1 MENSGLKV
9 IFSEILRGYTLVE
22 NKDFGKIKIKHF
34 NNFDSAELDI
44 KNRYFYEKARDQG
57 LPTREQKIE
66 YLLKEDIWDEK
77 KNKEI
82 LNLKTMIAGLK
93 NSKSK
98 VFLQA
103 HIDDIN
109 RQLEENQLKLAHL
122 EIQKEELIG
131 FCAENY
137 AQRRIN
143 EHYMQKAILKDN
155 GEFLL
160 SDEDFEDLQQ
170 DELMGLISTYNK
182 NTRKFE
188 SPNLKKISLSG
199 FFTNLFYLCENNAYT
214 FFGKPLVELT
224 FYQVELFG
232 YARYYKSLM
241 ESSESK
247 VPDEVRQDPEKIV
260 EWFESSKNA
269 KEVMDKSQT
278 AGKEGSATSL
288 VGATKQDLKRLG
300 LDNPNET
307 ISLAKKAAEKG
318 GSLTMQDM
326 MKIHGV

>member
-103 HIDDIN
+103 HIDNIN

-160 SDEDFEDLQQ
+160 SNEDFEDLQQ
-170 DELMGLISTYNK
+170 DQLMGLISTYNK

-260 EWFESSKNA
+260 EWFESSKSA
-269 KEVMDKSQT
+269 REVMDKSQT

-318 GSLTMQDM
+318 GSLTMEDM

>member
-318 GSLTMQDM
+318 GSLTMEDM

>member
-1 MENSGLKV
+1 MEDSALKV
-9 IFSEILRGYTLVE
+9 IFSEILRGYTLVDNE
-22 NKDFGKIKIKHF
+22 DFGKLKIKHF

-57 LPTREQKIE
+57 LPTREQKIQ
-66 YLLKEDIWDEK
+66 YLLDNNIWDEE
-77 KNKEI
+77 KNKE
-82 LNLKTMIAGLK
+82 LLRLKSMVAGLR

-98 VFLQA
+98 VFLEA
-103 HIDDIN
+103 HINSIN
-109 RQLEENQLKLAHL
+109 RQLEENQLKLTQL
-122 EIQKEELIG
+122 EIKKEELIG

-143 EHYMQKAILKDN
+143 EHYMQKAILN
-155 GEFLL
+155 EQGGELL
-160 SDEDFEDLQQ
+160 SNEEFEDLHQ
-170 DELMGLISTYNK
+170 DQLMSLVATYNK
-182 NTRKFE
+182 NTKKFG
-188 SPNLKKISLSG
+188 SSNLKKISLSG

-232 YARYYKSLM
+232 YGRYYKSLM
-241 ESSESK
+241 ENSEAQ
-247 VPDEVRQDPEKIV
+247 VPHDVKEDPEKLV
-260 EWFESSKNA
+260 EWFESTKNA
-269 KEVMDKSQT
+269 REVLDKSK
-278 AGKEGSATSL
+278 GSEKEGSATSL

-307 ISLAKKAAEKG
+307 INLAKKAAEKG
-318 GSLTMQDM
+318 GTLSMEDM

>member
-160 SDEDFEDLQQ
+160 SNEDFEDLQQ
-170 DELMGLISTYNK
+170 DQLMGLISTYNK

-260 EWFESSKNA
+260 EWFESSKSA
-269 KEVMDKSQT
+269 REVMDKSQT

>member
-66 YLLKEDIWDEK
+66 YLLKEDIWDDK
-77 KNKEI
+77 KNKEM

-103 HIDDIN
+103 HIDNIN

-241 ESSESK
+241 ESSENK

-260 EWFESSKNA
+260 EWFESSKSA
-269 KEVMDKSQT
+269 REVMDKSQT

-318 GSLTMQDM
+318 GSLTMEDM

>member
-9 IFSEILRGYTLVE
+9 IFSEILRGHTLVE

-160 SDEDFEDLQQ
+160 SNEDFEDLQQ
-170 DELMGLISTYNK
+170 DQLMGLISTYNK

>member
-103 HIDDIN
+103 HIDNIN

-160 SDEDFEDLQQ
+160 SNEDFEDLQQ
-170 DELMGLISTYNK
+170 DQLMGLISTYNK

-260 EWFESSKNA
+260 EWFESSKSA
-269 KEVMDKSQT
+269 REVMDKSQT

>member
-66 YLLKEDIWDEK
+66 YLLKEDIWDDK

-241 ESSESK
+241 ESSENK

-260 EWFESSKNA
+260 EWFESSKSA
-269 KEVMDKSQT
+269 REVMDKSQT

-318 GSLTMQDM
+318 GSLTMEDM

>member
-66 YLLKEDIWDEK
+66 YLLKEDIWDDK

-160 SDEDFEDLQQ
+160 SNEDFEDLQQ
-170 DELMGLISTYNK
+170 DQLMGLISTYNK

>member
-160 SDEDFEDLQQ
+160 SNEDFEDLQQ
-170 DELMGLISTYNK
+170 DQLMGLISTYNK

-307 ISLAKKAAEKG
+307 INLAKKAAEKG

>member
-66 YLLKEDIWDEK
+66 YLLKEDIWDDK
-77 KNKEI
+77 KNKEM

-241 ESSESK
+241 ESSENK

-260 EWFESSKNA
+260 EWFESSKSA
-269 KEVMDKSQT
+269 REVMDKSQT

-318 GSLTMQDM
+318 GSLTMEDM

>member
-160 SDEDFEDLQQ
+160 SNEDFKDIQKDQ
-170 DELMGLISTYNK
+170 LMGLISTYNK

>member
-1 MENSGLKV
+1 MENLGLKV

-160 SDEDFEDLQQ
+160 SNEDFEDLQQ
-170 DELMGLISTYNK
+170 DQLMGLISTYNK

>member
-9 IFSEILRGYTLVE
+9 IFSEILRGHTLVE

-103 HIDDIN
+103 HIDNIN

-160 SDEDFEDLQQ
+160 SNEDFEDLQQ
-170 DELMGLISTYNK
+170 DQLMGLISTYNK

>member
-103 HIDDIN
+103 HIDNIN

-160 SDEDFEDLQQ
+160 SNEDFEDLQQ
-170 DELMGLISTYNK
+170 DQLMGLISTYNK

>member
-66 YLLKEDIWDEK
+66 YLLKEDIWDDK

-103 HIDDIN
+103 HIDNIN

-160 SDEDFEDLQQ
+160 SNEDFEDLQQ
-170 DELMGLISTYNK
+170 DQLMGLISTYNK

-241 ESSESK
+241 ESSENK

-260 EWFESSKNA
+260 EWFESSKSA
-269 KEVMDKSQT
+269 REVMDKSQT

-318 GSLTMQDM
+318 GSLTMEDM

>member
-66 YLLKEDIWDEK
+66 YLLKEDIWDDK

-160 SDEDFEDLQQ
+160 SNEDFEDLQQ
-170 DELMGLISTYNK
+170 DQLMGLISTYNK

-260 EWFESSKNA
+260 EWFESSKSA
-269 KEVMDKSQT
+269 REVMDKSQT

>member
-160 SDEDFEDLQQ
+160 SNEDFEDLQQ
-170 DELMGLISTYNK
+170 DQLMGLISTYNK

-318 GSLTMQDM
+318 GSLTMEDM

>member
-57 LPTREQKIE
+57 LHTREQKIE
-66 YLLKEDIWDEK
+66 YLLKEDIWDDK

-103 HIDDIN
+103 HIDNIN

-160 SDEDFEDLQQ
+160 SNEDFEDLQQ
-170 DELMGLISTYNK
+170 DQLMGLISTYNK

>member
-66 YLLKEDIWDEK
+66 YLLKEDIWDDK

>member
-103 HIDDIN
+103 HIDNIN

-160 SDEDFEDLQQ
+160 SNEDFEDLQQ
-170 DELMGLISTYNK
+170 DQLMGLISTYNK

-188 SPNLKKISLSG
+188 SPNLKKTGKAGIFAGSLELVKEGNISL
-199 FFTNLFYLCENNAYT
+199 
-214 FFGKPLVELT
+214 K
-224 FYQVELFG
+224 QKELFDDI
-232 YARYYKSLM
+232 Y
-241 ESSESK
+241 
-247 VPDEVRQDPEKIV
+247 I
-260 EWFESSKNA
+260 
-269 KEVMDKSQT
+269 KE
-278 AGKEGSATSL
+278 
-288 VGATKQDLKRLG
+288 
-300 LDNPNET
+300 N
-307 ISLAKKAAEKG
+307 
-318 GSLTMQDM
+318 
-326 MKIHGV
+326 

>member
-122 EIQKEELIG
+122 EIQKEE
-131 FCAENY
+131 
-137 AQRRIN
+137 
-143 EHYMQKAILKDN
+143 
-155 GEFLL
+155 FLL
-160 SDEDFEDLQQ
+160 SNEDFEDLQQ
-170 DELMGLISTYNK
+170 DQLMGLISTYNK

-260 EWFESSKNA
+260 EWFESSKSA
-269 KEVMDKSQT
+269 REVMDKSQT

>member
-160 SDEDFEDLQQ
+160 SKEDFEDLQQ

-241 ESSESK
+241 ESSETK

-260 EWFESSKNA
+260 EWFESSKSA
-269 KEVMDKSQT
+269 REVMDKSQT

-318 GSLTMQDM
+318 GSLTMEDM